1 MKESVK
7 NNNSNKTKRTKIKN
21 TLGVKIKRGIE
32 DVHLNDEANRYNEDK
47 YERQEFKD

>member
-7 NNNSNKTKRTKIKN
+7 NNNKEKTKIKN

-47 YERQEFKD
+47 YEKQEFKD